1 MCVTRHAQ
9 INQNNKFA
17 ISLQYRQKELNDEVG
32 FLHANRHESLL
43 QIDSMILMNMVK
55 HSQSSQNSNFAMSSQ
70 HLEKE
75 VKDFCWEIDFLH
87 VDKPQSFA
95 KVYFNTLS
103 IKVSNKVDILSLLM
117 GRIKHHS
124 HITQSNKFAI
134 SLQYLKKVVRNEGHW
149 HADKRQSFYKL
160 VLPFLM
166 DVIRHVQITQ
176 NRKFVVFLQYIKKN
190 YRNCFLFY
198 CDAKHSDIL
207 WGSSQVRCYLFLN
220 SSANNKTSHFN
231 CKSDNLSSFS
241 FQFFS
246 KH

>member
-1 MCVTRHAQ
+1 MPKSTK
-9 INQNNKFA
+9 IT
-17 ISLQYRQKELNDEVG
+17 
-32 FLHANRHESLL
+32 SLL
-43 QIDSMILMNMVK
+43 FLCNIVRKNWMIKLICMQIGMKACYRLIVWFWWIWSSIPKVPKIATLQCLRNILK
-55 HSQSSQNSNFAMSSQ
+55 KK
-70 HLEKE
+70 LKI
-75 VKDFCWEIDFLH
+75 FCWEVDFLH
-87 VDKPQSFA
+87 VDKHQSFA

-166 DVIRHVQITQ
+166 DVTRHVQITQ
-176 NRKFVVFLQYIKKN
+176 NRKFVVFLQYIKKS
-190 YRNCFLFY
+190 YRNCFLFF

-207 WGSSQVRCYLFLN
+207 WESSQVRCYLFIN

-231 CKSDNLSSFS
+231 CKSW
-241 FQFFS
+241 
-246 KH
+246 